1 MNKRASLFERIWLN
15 HETEVRFILV
25 GVCNTILSYLIF
37 VGFDSLFN
45 LFFSPRY
52 IAYMLAAVLSNVI
65 AVTLA
70 YFFHKHFTFKSRT
83 KGKAALFEYLRF
95 YATYL
100 FTTILSLILLPVFVE
115 FLRLDPKIAAAVIM
129 LLLTVVSFISHRFF
143 SFRTT
148 K

>member
-1 MNKRASLFERIWLN
+1 MSFFESFFCQIWLN

-25 GVCNTILSYLIF
+25 GICNTILSYLIF
-37 VGFDSLFN
+37 VGFDSLFS

-52 IAYMLAAVLSNVI
+52 IAYMLAAVLSNII

-83 KGKAALFEYLRF
+83 KGKTAFFEYLRF

-115 FLRLDPKIAAAVIM
+115 FLKLDPKIAAAIIM
-129 LLLTVVSFISHRFF
+129 LLLAVVSYFSHRLF
-143 SFRTT
+143 SFRRE